1 MEQKQEDIKRLLN
14 YVEKVAG
21 KNLPGVGT
29 IHFTSFQHSAFL

>member
-21 KNLPGVGT
+21 KNMQNASRL
-29 IHFTSFQHSAFL
+29 S